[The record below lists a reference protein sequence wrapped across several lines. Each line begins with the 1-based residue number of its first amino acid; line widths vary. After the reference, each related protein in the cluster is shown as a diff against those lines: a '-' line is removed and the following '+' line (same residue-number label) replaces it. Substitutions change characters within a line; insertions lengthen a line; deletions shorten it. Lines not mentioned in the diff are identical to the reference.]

1 MPLYLITGGAGF
13 IGSHIA
19 KRLVKDG
26 ESVRIFDNFSTGK
39 MENLEE
45 IRDSIDLREADLRD
59 ADAVKNAMKG
69 VDYVFHEAAL
79 ASVPRSIVDPVAS
92 NEVNITGTLHLLD
105 AATKEKVKRFVF
117 ASSSSVYGDQEG
129 DFKREDMVPNPLSP
143 YAVTKHV
150 GEQYGH
156 VFHKL
161 HGLPYVAIRYFNV
174 FGSFQDEKSDYA
186 AVIPIWAKRLLTGE
200 APVIFGDGKQSRDFT
215 HISNVVQANILA
227 TQREEA
233 VGKSINVA
241 CGGSFD
247 LNFLA
252 EQLAKALG
260 VDRKPEYAEARPG
273 DVKHSKADITLAR
286 KALGYEPAIGFDEGL
301 VETARWYTAR
311 LASTSSRQ
319 ES

>member
-39 MENLEE
+39 IENLES
-45 IRDSIDLREADLRD
+45 IRDSIDVREADLRD
-59 ADAVKNAMKG
+59 ADAVGDAMKG

-79 ASVPRSIVDPVAS
+79 ASVPRSIADPVSS

-186 AVIPIWAKRLLTGE
+186 AVIPIWAKCLLTGE

-215 HISNVVQANILA
+215 HVSNVVNANILA

-247 LNFLA
+247 LNCLA
-252 EQLAKALG
+252 EKLAGALG
-260 VDRKPEYAEARPG
+260 IDQKPVYADPRPG
-273 DVKHSKADITLAR
+273 DVKHSKADISLAR
-286 KALGYEPAIGFDEGL
+286 EALGYEPDIGFDEGL
-301 VETARWYTAR
+301 IETARWYSAR
-311 LASTSSRQ
+311 LASAPTRQ
-319 ES
+319 EP